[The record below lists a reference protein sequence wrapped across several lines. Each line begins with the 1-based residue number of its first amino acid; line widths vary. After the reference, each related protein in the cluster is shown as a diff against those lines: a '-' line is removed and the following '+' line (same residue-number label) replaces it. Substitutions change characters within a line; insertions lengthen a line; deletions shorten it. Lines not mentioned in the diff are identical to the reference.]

1 MELARAESAL
11 SSRIRSFCCGA
22 STPILAAMAAPI
34 VITDFDGT
42 LALADVFDELCDR
55 FAAPDW
61 REYQRLFASG
71 ELSMLGAAQW
81 IFDGV
86 NASLAELREYAL
98 RAGELRAGAS
108 ALFEAARAGRI
119 ELVIAS
125 GGLGFYIE
133 ALLAEHLPYI
143 QAVYCNSLTATD
155 RGLSFDTPLG
165 ELRCERCAVCK
176 GLAIQKHLHAARRVV
191 YCGDGWSDRCAA
203 GVAPELFAVAGS
215 SLARYCSE
223 RDVPHTEFDDYRQVL
238 EVLGL

>member
-1 MELARAESAL
+1 
-11 SSRIRSFCCGA
+11 
-22 STPILAAMAAPI
+22 MAAPI

-42 LALADVFDELCDR
+42 LARADVFDELCDR

-61 REYQRLFASG
+61 REYERLFASG
-71 ELSMLGAAQW
+71 ELSMHGAAQW

-98 RAGELRAGAS
+98 CVGELRAGAS
-108 ALFEAARAGRI
+108 DLFEAARAGRI

-133 ALLAEHLPYI
+133 ALLAEH
-143 QAVYCNSLTATD
+143 ATD
-155 RGLSFDTPLG
+155 RGLSFDSPLG
-165 ELRCERCAVCK
+165 ALRCERCAVCK
-176 GLAIQKHLHAARRVV
+176 GLAIQKHLHPARRVV
-191 YCGDGWSDRCAA
+191 YCGDGWGDRCAA

-215 SLARYCSE
+215 NLARYCKD